1 MALEKIKPFI
11 VDGTQ
16 DFVFSNATITGNIT
30 SNNANLGNL
39 AVANFFSGTLTTGS
53 QPNITS
59 VGTLGNLSVTSN
71 ISAGNIKT
79 NNLLYANGS
88 PWQIGTTT
96 TVSGS
101 NTQVQFNDASSFGA
115 SANFTFDKTSNTLTV
130 TNLVTNGSGITNITG
145 SSVTGQVPNALIAA
159 TVYTNAQPNIT
170 SVGTLSSLTVTG
182 NIASGNANLGNTA
195 TANYFVGS
203 GNNLSN
209 IQGSSITGAVPY
221 ATTANSVAGS
231 NVSGAVTYAA
241 TANAVAGANVLGQVG
256 NSIIAGTVYTNSQ
269 PNITS
274 VGTLANLTSNGN
286 VNFTNASNVAL
297 GAVGNV
303 RITGGSSGQYL
314 STDGSGVLSWASITG
329 TTASNIANG
338 NSNVNIPSSNGNV
351 NISAVGNA
359 NVVVVTGTG
368 ANITG
373 YANISGN
380 VTAGNIS
387 TSGSGGNITG
397 ANVIS
402 ANTFT
407 ATGNITANY
416 FIGNGSLLT
425 GIATNPSNIANGNS
439 NVTVTANGNVT
450 TSVSGNANVLVVT
463 GTGANITGY
472 ANVTGNVTAGN
483 ISTSGSG
490 GNITGANVIS
500 ANTFTASAN
509 ITATNANLGNAVV
522 SNYFIGSL
530 YGTANLATYATTANS
545 VAVANVTGIGNIA
558 TTNYNGNGS
567 QVLAGNGAWIAQSTG
582 SSTIS
587 NGNSNVNI
595 PSANGNVN
603 ISSAGNANIVV
614 VTGTGAN
621 ITGYAN
627 ITGNVVANNFIAGS
641 GSGGNLSG
649 ANVISANTFIA
660 SGNITAGNANL
671 GNAVTANYFVG
682 NGSLLTGIS
691 TSAST
696 ISNGNSNVNIPSANG
711 NVNISSAGNANIVV
725 VTGTGANITGYA
737 NVTGNVIANN
747 FIAGTGSGGNLSGAN
762 VISANTFTASSN
774 ITAGNAN
781 LGNAVTANY
790 FVGNGSLLTGIT
802 TSGLSNGNSN
812 VNIPSANGNINL
824 TSVGNTTLVITGTGV
839 NVAGTLNTGSGVIT
853 GNGSGLSAI
862 AGANVTGQVGNALI
876 AGTVYTNA
884 QPNIT
889 SVGTLSSLSVT
900 GDISG
905 ANLVLSGNLTVSGT
919 TTTVNSTVTRVV
931 DPIFELGGGANG
943 ASLSSNDNKDRGTLL
958 HYYTG
963 STATDAF
970 MGWDN
975 SNAEFAFG
983 SNVSVA
989 SEVVTFNNL
998 ANVRANYFIG
1008 NGSQL
1013 TGITV
1018 SAGNTIVNG
1027 NSNVIVNANSN
1038 VNISAVGNANVV
1050 VVTGTGVNV
1059 NGTLNATGNL
1069 TSINANLGNA
1079 AVANFFVGS
1088 GAFLTSVTAVTAA
1101 TVTTNSQPNIT
1112 SVGTL
1117 TTLIVGNAT
1126 ANSTFGNGTITATG
1140 NISFTGANVS
1150 LGAVGNLKIT
1160 GGTAGYFLSTDGAGN
1175 LSWGAAEGGGG
1186 VSATGSNTQI
1196 QFNDGGGLGASAN
1209 LTFDKATN
1217 VFTTSRVV
1225 ASNGANLGS
1234 NVANVYIGGGS
1245 NNQILKTDGSGNLS
1259 WIAQPATTI
1268 TVDNFTGDGSTVAF
1282 TLTVTPTSINQT
1294 IVNYNG
1300 TLQLRAAY
1308 TVVGSTLTFSEA
1320 PVNGSLIEVTT
1331 TLGTMSGAGAFVTRS
1346 YTGNGVQATFSVT
1359 SGCTVSSVI
1368 VTENGLVQI
1377 PTVDY
1382 TISGGTLTFDGAPAN
1397 GISIQ
1402 IRELAVAV
1410 AATSPGI
1417 TWNISSSNITMTASN
1432 GYFVDTSG
1440 GAKTMTLPTTAT
1452 LGDTIR
1458 INDLAGT
1465 FGTNNLT
1472 VARNGHK
1479 IQGDTNDLLI
1489 DTDQTSFGL
1498 VYSNSTYG
1506 WKVLEL

>member
-11 VDGTQ
+11 VDATQ
-16 DFVFSNATITGNIT
+16 DFVFGNATITGNIT
-30 SNNANLGNL
+30 STNANLGNL
-39 AVANFFSGTLTTGS
+39 AVANFFSGTLTTSS

-59 VGTLGNLSVTSN
+59 VGTLSNLSVTSN
-71 ISAGNIKT
+71 VSAGNIKT

-115 SANFTFDKTSNTLTV
+115 SANFTFDKSTNTLTV
-130 TNLVTNGSGITNITG
+130 TNLVTNGSGISNITG
-145 SSVTGQVPNALIAA
+145 SNVIGQVPNASVAA

-170 SVGTLSSLTVTG
+170 SLGTLTSLSVTG
-182 NIASGNANLGNTA
+182 NITSGNADLGNTA

-209 IQGSSITGAVPY
+209 IQGSNVTGAVSY
-221 ATTANSVAGS
+221 ATTANSVAGA
-231 NVSGAVTYAA
+231 NVSGAVTYAG
-241 TANAVAGANVLGQVG
+241 TANAVAGANVFGQVG
-256 NSIIAGTVYTNSQ
+256 NSLVSGTVYTAAQ

-274 VGTLANLTSNGN
+274 VGTLANLTSDGT

-303 RITGGSSGQYL
+303 HITGGSSGQYL
-314 STDGSGVLSWASITG
+314 QTDGSGTLSWASISG

-338 NSNVNIPSSNGNV
+338 NSNVNIPSANGNV

-387 TSGSGGNITG
+387 TSGAGGNISG

-407 ATGNITANY
+407 ATANITAQY
-416 FIGNGSLLT
+416 YIGDGSLLT

-472 ANVTGNVTAGN
+472 ANITGNVTAGN

-500 ANTFTASAN
+500 ANTFTASGN

-530 YGTANLATYATTANS
+530 YGTANLATYATTAN
-545 VAVANVTGIGNIA
+545 AV
-558 TTNYNGNGS
+558 
-567 QVLAGNGAWIAQSTG
+567 
-582 SSTIS
+582 
-587 NGNSNVNI
+587 
-595 PSANGNVN
+595 
-603 ISSAGNANIVV
+603 
-614 VTGTGAN
+614 
-621 ITGYAN
+621 
-627 ITGNVVANNFIAGS
+627 
-641 GSGGNLSG
+641 
-649 ANVISANTFIA
+649 
-660 SGNITAGNANL
+660 
-671 GNAVTANYFVG
+671 
-682 NGSLLTGIS
+682 
-691 TSAST
+691 
-696 ISNGNSNVNIPSANG
+696 
-711 NVNISSAGNANIVV
+711 
-725 VTGTGANITGYA
+725 
-737 NVTGNVIANN
+737 
-747 FIAGTGSGGNLSGAN
+747 
-762 VISANTFTASSN
+762 
-774 ITAGNAN
+774 
-781 LGNAVTANY
+781 
-790 FVGNGSLLTGIT
+790 
-802 TSGLSNGNSN
+802 
-812 VNIPSANGNINL
+812 
-824 TSVGNTTLVITGTGV
+824 
-839 NVAGTLNTGSGVIT
+839 
-853 GNGSGLSAI
+853 
-862 AGANVTGQVGNALI
+862 AGANVSGAVAYATTANSVAGANVSGQVGNALI

-919 TTTVNSTVTRVV
+919 TTSVNSTVTRVV

-970 MGWDN
+970 VGWDN

-983 SNVSVA
+983 SNVSVT
-989 SEVVTFNNL
+989 SEVVTFNSL
-998 ANVRANYFIG
+998 GNVRAGFFIG

-1013 TGITV
+1013 TGVTALSSL
-1018 SAGNTIVNG
+1018 SAGYIANG
-1027 NSNVIVNANSN
+1027 TSN
-1038 VNISAVGNANVV
+1038 VNIPAINGNVNISSAGNANIV

-1059 NGTLNATGNL
+1059 NGTLNSTGNL
-1069 TSINANLGNA
+1069 TALNANLGNA
-1079 AVANFFVGS
+1079 VSANYFIGS
-1088 GAFLTSVTAVTAA
+1088 GAFLTSVAAVTAA
-1101 TVTTNSQPNIT
+1101 TVTTNAQPNIT

-1117 TTLIVGNAT
+1117 TTLTVGNAT

-1160 GGTAGYFLSTDGAGN
+1160 GGTSGYFLTTDGAGN
-1175 LSWGAAEGGGG
+1175 LSWGAASGGGG
-1186 VSATGSNTQI
+1186 ATASGSNTEI
-1196 QFNDGGGLGASAN
+1196 QFNDGGTSLGSSAN
-1209 LTFDKATN
+1209 LTFDKSTNTFATA
-1217 VFTTSRVV
+1217 RIV

-1245 NNQILKTDGSGNLS
+1245 NNQILKTDGSGNLA
-1259 WIAQPATTI
+1259 WIAQPVASI
-1268 TVDNFTGDGSTVAF
+1268 TVDNFTGDGTTTAF

-1294 IVNYNG
+1294 VVNYNG
-1300 TLQLRAAY
+1300 TFQLRAAY
-1308 TVVGSTLTFSEA
+1308 TVSGTTLTFSEA
-1320 PVNGSLIEVTT
+1320 PVSGALIEVTT
-1331 TLGTMSGAGAFVTRS
+1331 TLGAISGAGAFVTRS
-1346 YTGNGVQATFSVT
+1346 YTGNGTQSTFSVT
-1359 SGCTVSSVI
+1359 SGSTVSSVI

-1377 PTVDY
+1377 PTTDY
-1382 TISGGTLTFDGAPAN
+1382 TISGGTLTFVTAPAN

-1402 IRELAVAV
+1402 IRELAIAV
-1410 AATSPGI
+1410 ATPSGI
-1417 TWNISSSNITMTASN
+1417 IWSITSSNITMSSNN

-1440 GAKTMTLPTTAT
+1440 GAKTMTLPSSAS

-1458 INDLAGT
+1458 INDLAGS
-1465 FGTNNLT
+1465 FATNNLT

-1479 IQGDTNDLLI
+1479 IQGDTNDLLV